1 MYLLQQIF
9 EAFELL
15 AFLNALDLVK
25 KFGCLHSLLLS
36 CPQSVDLTQS
46 LEEISSIIELYR
58 LFLEIIPVIFSLR
71 LQVEGYNNP
80 LKQLIR
86 L

>member
-9 EAFELL
+9 EALELI

-36 CPQSVDLTQS
+36 CPQSVNFAQS
-46 LEEISSIIELYR
+46 LEKISSIIELYR

-86 L
+86 F